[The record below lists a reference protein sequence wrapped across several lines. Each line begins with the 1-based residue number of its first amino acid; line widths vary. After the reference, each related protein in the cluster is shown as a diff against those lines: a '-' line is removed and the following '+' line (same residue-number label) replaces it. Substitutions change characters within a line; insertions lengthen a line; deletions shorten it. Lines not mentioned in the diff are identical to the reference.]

1 MNIYLNTAESM
12 FLNAQG
18 NWLEAGKPELTVGGK
33 EDFRFFLKS
42 ATTDWGTAAARPS
55 EWPIDTSWASIPG
68 ISAMLTVDDDYRKYL
83 PGTLE
88 NDATAGE
95 KDIVV
100 RVSETDE
107 IPESGILKILHGTGE
122 EEYLFFEERQTN
134 GSLTTFTLANDLTAP
149 IAKGTAAQVQQE
161 PYAQAF
167 IDPEKSNWSKG
178 ELYFTLISDSIRLRR
193 EVETSNSATVN
204 ITGIELLLYSTS
216 ADNTVQIHRAFLL
229 DTATLRNV
237 QGNPGFPA
245 AIPDKF
251 EDEIAKN
258 VAEKA
263 EEIKQEILPEI
274 GTNGDWVIDG
284 NDTGVKAQGPA
295 GAQGDAA
302 GFGVP
307 VINVTTG
314 AAGTAAS
321 GTIDASGDNTA
332 KVFTINLTIP
342 EGKQGLQGEQ
352 GPQGAPMDID
362 ATGLSSDLSQ
372 YDTEAK
378 GFAFLATDTGMVY
391 IKASDTEGD
400 WSDPVGFQGPAG
412 KDGKDGVDGKDGYTP
427 VRGTD
432 YWTEEDIATIK
443 GYVDEAILNGAW

>member
-1 MNIYLNTAESM
+1 MLTTYLNTNEYV
-12 FLNAQG
+12 FLDADG
-18 NWLEAGKPELTVGGK
+18 NSFPDGSPALSVGGK
-33 EDFRFFLKS
+33 EEVHIFLKS
-42 ATTDWGTAAARPS
+42 ATPDWGTAAARPA
-55 EWPIDTSWASIPG
+55 EWAIDTSWASIPG

-83 PGTLE
+83 AGTLE

-95 KDIVV
+95 MDIVV

-107 IPESGILKILHGTGE
+107 IPESGLLKILHGTGK
-122 EEYLFFEERQTN
+122 EEYLFFDGRQTN
-134 GSLTTFTLANDLTAP
+134 GSLTTFALSNALAAP
-149 IAKGTAAQVQQE
+149 IAKGTTVQVQQE

-167 IDPEKSNWSKG
+167 IVPEKSNWSKG
-178 ELYFTLISDSIRLRR
+178 ELAFTLVSDSFRLRR
-193 EVETSNSATVN
+193 EVENSNSATVN

-216 ADNTVQIHRAFLL
+216 ADNTVQIHKAFLL
-229 DTATLRNV
+229 DTATLKNV

-263 EEIKQEILPEI
+263 EVIKQELMPEI
-274 GTNGDWVIDG
+274 GTNGNWVIDG
-284 NDTGVKAQGPA
+284 KDTGVNAQGPA
-295 GAQGDAA
+295 GDKGDAA
-302 GFGVP
+302 GFGTP
-307 VINVTTG
+307 VLNVTTG
-314 AAGTAAS
+314 EPGTEAS
-321 GTIDASGDNTA
+321 GTVTATGDNTA

-342 EGKQGLQGEQ
+342 EGMPGEQ
-352 GPQGAPMDID
+352 GPKGDPMKID
-362 ATGLSSDLSQ
+362 ATGTVSELSQ
-372 YDTEAK
+372 YDAEPK

-412 KDGKDGVDGKDGYTP
+412 KDGYTP